1 MANLTV
7 PVVSPVTLAIKSA
20 KLSASRTRTSARGTR
35 ALPDSLKLAPRPVR
49 KKSFAPSSASSC
61 EIALL
66 TEDCVDSA
74 SMAVREKLPVAAMLR
89 KILRLWMSMV
99 HTDTYLGNI

>member
-20 KLSASRTRTSARGTR
+20 KLSASRTSTSARGTR
-35 ALPDSLKLAPRPVR
+35 ALPDSLRLAPRPVR

-61 EIALL
+61 DIALL

-74 SMAVREKLPVAAMLR
+74 SMAVREKLPVAATLR
-89 KILRLWMSMV
+89 KILRLWMSMAQI
-99 HTDTYLGNI
+99 DTCF